1 MKRLYSVLYLVV
13 FCTIIAH
20 AQETFPV
27 NGVSDNKHIVYAF
40 TGAKIFTS
48 YNMPVDNAT
57 LIVKDGRV
65 VQAGEGI
72 VIPAEAV
79 VRKLDGKFIYP
90 SFIDLYSTYGLPKI
104 VDPKELRIP
113 QIESKTKGAYNW
125 NQAIKS
131 EKVAAEIFKM
141 DEEQAKQ
148 LRECGFG
155 AVLSYYNDGITR
167 GTSVFVTLNNTTEQ
181 EVILKG
187 EAAANYSFYKGTSQ
201 QDYPSSL
208 MGAIALLRQ
217 TYLDAEWY
225 RKSKNKNETNLTLEA
240 FNRVQN
246 LPQIFEVDD
255 KYTVLRADK
264 VGDEFGVQYIFKAGI
279 DGYQRIEDM
288 KSSGAAFIL
297 PLTFPQVSNINNP
310 YDALQVSLASMKH
323 WELAPTNPGVFEKN
337 GLTFAISATDLDE
350 DDDFWANIRVAIA
363 NGLSE
368 SQALKSLTYTPAKL
382 LKQERVIGS
391 IKKGMI
397 ANFIITS
404 GNIFDEERVIYENWI
419 QGRQHVIKDM
429 NALDISGKYNLI
441 VEGAKHNL
449 LIEGDQESAEG
460 KIVVNDSVNI
470 KVSIGVEGRLVTLSF
485 KQKIKSDGIIRL
497 AGEINGP
504 VIKGNGQL
512 PDGKWVVWTAART
525 ADIEEVEEE
534 EETDTPKEIGELY
547 YPNMAYG
554 WTAKPKAETVHIKNA
569 TVWTNEKEGILKETD
584 VIIQNGKIRSIGKGL
599 TAPGG
604 AKLIDGKGLHLT
616 AGIVDEHSHIA
627 VDGGVNESGQSVSA
641 EVSISDVIN
650 GDNIN
655 VYRQLA
661 GGVTSAQLLHGSAN
675 AIGGQSGIIK
685 FRWGSTPEE
694 MKIKGADGFI
704 KFALGEN
711 VKQSN
716 WGDSKTVRYPQSRM
730 GVEQVFYNAFIRAK
744 EYEAAWKKFNSLS
757 SKQKASAKRPRKDL
771 ELETLVEIL
780 NSKRFVT
787 CHSYSQ
793 SEINMLMHVADSMG
807 FAINTFTHILEGY
820 KVADKM
826 KAHGVGAS
834 TFSDW
839 WAYKFEVNDAIP
851 YNAAILLEQGVI
863 TAYNSDDSEMARRLN
878 QEAAKAVKYGGVS
891 EEEALKVVTLNPAKL
906 LHLDNRLGSIKVGKD
921 ADVVL
926 WTDNP
931 LSVYAKVVKTF
942 VDGIC
947 YYDVKEDEK
956 MRKAIAKERARLIQ
970 KIIEADEG
978 GEGGNGGSEDEQKE
992 YNCKSLGL

>member
-1 MKRLYSVLYLVV
+1 MISV
-13 FCTIIAH
+13 H

-27 NGVSDNKHIVYAF
+27 NGVNDSKHTVYAF

-48 YNMPVDNAT
+48 YNNSIDNAT
-57 LIVKDGRV
+57 LIVKDGKI
-65 VQAGEGI
+65 VQAGVAI
-72 VIPAEAV
+72 AVPVEAV

-90 SFIDLYSTYGLPKI
+90 SFIDIYSTYGLPKI
-104 VDPKELRIP
+104 SDPKERRKP

-125 NQAIKS
+125 NEAIKS
-131 EKVAAEIFKM
+131 EKVAAENFKLN
-141 DEEQAKQ
+141 EKQ
-148 LRECGFG
+148 SKKLRELGFG
-155 AVLSYYNDGITR
+155 AVLSFCNDGIAR
-167 GTSVFVTLNNTTEQ
+167 GTSVFVTLNNTSEQ

-187 EAAANYSFYKGTSQ
+187 EAAAHYSFYKGTSQ

-208 MGAIALLRQ
+208 MGSIALLRQ
-217 TYLDAEWY
+217 TYLDAKWY
-225 RKSKNKNETNLTLEA
+225 RKSKRKNETNLSLEA
-240 FNRVQN
+240 FNRIQN

-255 KYTVLRADK
+255 KYTLLRADK
-264 VGDEFGVQYIFKAGI
+264 VGDEFGVQYIFKAGV
-279 DGYQRIEDM
+279 DGYQRIEDL
-288 KSSGAAFIL
+288 KNTGAAFIL
-297 PLTFPQVSNINNP
+297 PLTFPKAYNTNNP
-310 YDALQVSLASMKH
+310 YDALQISLAKMKH
-323 WELAPTNPGVFEKN
+323 WEMAPTNPGIFEKN
-337 GLTFAISATDLDE
+337 GLTFAISAIDLEE
-350 DDDFWANIRVAIA
+350 DDDFWAKLRVAISH
-363 NGLSE
+363 GLSE
-368 SQALKSLTYTPAKL
+368 TQALKSLTYTPAQL
-382 LKQERVIGS
+382 LKQHHSIGS
-391 IKKGMI
+391 LKKGMI

-404 GNIFDEERVIYENWI
+404 GNIFDEESVIYENWI

-429 NALDISGKYNLI
+429 DAIDISGKYDLKA
-441 VEGAKHNL
+441 GSAKHIL
-449 LIEGDQESAEG
+449 SIKGDQENSEG
-460 KIVVNDSVNI
+460 SIEVNDSTKIEV
-470 KVSIGVEGRLVTLSF
+470 KVEVEGKLVTLSF
-485 KQKIKSDGIIRL
+485 KQNIKSEGIIRL
-497 AGEINGP
+497 AGEVNGT
-504 VIKGNGQL
+504 VMKGKGQL
-512 PDGKWVVWTAART
+512 PDGKWVMWSASRT
-525 ADIEEVEEE
+525 GDIKEDEED
-534 EETDTPKEIGELY
+534 EETDSPPEIGELY

-554 WTAKPKAETVHIKNA
+554 WTIKPKAETVHIKNA
-569 TVWTNEKEGILKETD
+569 TVWTNEKDGILEETD
-584 VIIQNGKIRSIGKGL
+584 VILQNGVIGNIGKSL
-599 TAPGG
+599 ATPSG
-604 AKLIDGKGLHLT
+604 AKVIDGKGLHLT

-627 VDGGVNESGQSVSA
+627 IDGGVNESGQSVSA

-655 VYRQLA
+655 IYRQLA

-675 AIGGQSGIIK
+675 VIGGQSGIIK
-685 FRWGSTPEE
+685 FRWGSSPEE

-716 WGDSKTVRYPQSRM
+716 WGDTKTIRYPQSRM
-730 GVEQVFYNAFIRAK
+730 GVEQVFYDAFLRAK
-744 EYEAAWKKFNSLS
+744 EYEIAWKKFNSLS

-771 ELETLVEIL
+771 ELETLVDIL

-891 EEEALKVVTLNPAKL
+891 EEEALKIVTLNPAKL
-906 LHLDNRLGSIKVGKD
+906 LHLDHRLGSIKVGKD
-921 ADVVL
+921 ADIVL

-931 LSVYAKVVKTF
+931 LSIYARVVKTF

-956 MRKAIAKERARLIQ
+956 LRESIAVERARLIQ
-970 KIIEADEG
+970 KMIKANED
-978 GEGGNGGSEDEQKE
+978 GEGGGGGGEDEKEE
-992 YNCKSLGL
+992 YNCKSIGL